1 MIPINLLDGLR
12 DFIQKQVSGYEYS
25 YKRADGS
32 VDMKTPKV
40 YSGYLPVRTRHD
52 LEFSPFII
60 VKLKKIN
67 DNDDISTADI
77 RIIFTTHDDDDV
89 DNWRSQFNLM
99 EHVRQALLK
108 HRTIANKFR
117 LELPVVS
124 EASEYSQSP
133 YPEGY
138 GTIETTYQIGQ
149 VQEEGLFN
157 GYYGEE

>member
-12 DFIQKQVSGYEYS
+12 DFIQKQVAGYEYS
-25 YKRADGS
+25 FKRADGS
-32 VDMKTPKV
+32 IDMKNPKV
-40 YSGYLPVRTRHD
+40 YIGYSPVRIQND

-77 RIIFTTHDDDDV
+77 RIIFNKHDDDA

-99 EHVRQALLK
+99 EYIRQALLK

-133 YPEGY
+133 HPEGY
-138 GTIETTYQIGQ
+138 GIIEITYQIGQ
-149 VQEEGLFN
+149 AQEEDLVN
-157 GYYGEE
+157 EDYGEY